1 MDLAD
6 KLIAQQQSKTV
17 DDSGTE
23 WKVFQDNIGL
33 STYVRNPDKPV
44 EAINDPKYW
53 SIRIRG
59 VNRIKYNKNQQGL
72 LHRRGCI
79 FYVGNEVVA
88 RTYDNL
94 CRLADPQF
102 KIPRD
107 IASRIWDDLYDY
119 VPKLSYDKIAV
130 TPNLVWNKK
139 DGTLEQTEEPV
150 LTTGKGGFNG

>member
-6 KLIAQQQSKTV
+6 RLIEQQQNKV
-17 DDSGTE
+17 LDDNGSE
-23 WKVFQDNIGL
+23 LKVFQDDIGL
-33 STYVRNPDKPV
+33 STFVKDPENPV

-59 VNRIKYNKNQQGL
+59 VNRIKYDKGRQGL

-79 FYVGNEVVA
+79 FYIGNEIVA
-88 RTYDNL
+88 RNYDNL

-102 KIPRD
+102 RIPRD
-107 IASRIWDDLYDY
+107 LAGRIWDDLYEY

-139 DGTLEQTEEPV
+139 DGTLEQVEDPV
-150 LTTGKGGFNG
+150 LTTGRGGFNG

>member
-6 KLIAQQQSKTV
+6 KLIQQQQ
-17 DDSGTE
+17 E
-23 WKVFQDNIGL
+23 KVVSSDGNELKIFQDNTGL
-33 STYVRNPDKPV
+33 CVYVRDPERPV
-44 EAINDPKYW
+44 EIINDPKYW
-53 SIRIRG
+53 SIRIRA
-59 VNRIKYNKNQQGL
+59 VNRIKYNKNKQGL
-72 LHRRGCI
+72 LHRRGCL
-79 FYVGNEVVA
+79 FFVGNEVVA

-102 KIPRD
+102 RIPKD
-107 IASRIWDDLYDY
+107 IASRIWDDLYEY

-130 TPNLVWNKK
+130 SPNLVWNKK

>member
-6 KLIAQQQSKTV
+6 KLIQQQQ
-17 DDSGTE
+17 E
-23 WKVFQDNIGL
+23 KVVSSDGNELKIFQDNTGL
-33 STYVRNPDKPV
+33 CVYVRDPERPV
-44 EAINDPKYW
+44 EIINDPKYW
-53 SIRIRG
+53 SIRIRA
-59 VNRIKYNKNQQGL
+59 VNRIKYNKNKQGL
-72 LHRRGCI
+72 LHRRGCL
-79 FYVGNEVVA
+79 FFVGNEVVT

-102 KIPRD
+102 RIPKD
-107 IASRIWDDLYDY
+107 IASRIWDDLYEY

-130 TPNLVWNKK
+130 SPNLVWNKK

>member
-6 KLIAQQQSKTV
+6 KLIQQQQ
-17 DDSGTE
+17 E
-23 WKVFQDNIGL
+23 KVVNSDGEELKIFQDNTGL
-33 STYVRNPDKPV
+33 CTYVKDPENPV

-53 SIRIRG
+53 SIRIRA
-59 VNRIKYNKNQQGL
+59 VNRMKYNKNRQGL

-79 FYVGNEVVA
+79 FYIGSEA
-88 RTYDNL
+88 ISRSYDNL
-94 CRLADPQF
+94 NRLAEPQF
-102 KIPRD
+102 KIPKE

-139 DGTLEQTEEPV
+139 DGTLEQMDEPA
-150 LTTGKGGFNG
+150 LTTGKGGFNV